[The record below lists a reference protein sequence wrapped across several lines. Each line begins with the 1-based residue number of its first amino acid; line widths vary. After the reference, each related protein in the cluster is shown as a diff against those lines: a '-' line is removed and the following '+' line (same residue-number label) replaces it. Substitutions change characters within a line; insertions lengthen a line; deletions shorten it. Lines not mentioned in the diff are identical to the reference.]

1 MFTAMRRMLS
11 TVAAALAIVLFAGPF
26 EAQAQTQSQT
36 QAQPSEAVLQEVV
49 VTARKREEALLDAP
63 VTVDAFTQQTIQ
75 SAGIEAPRDFVALVP
90 NMTMVEVQNV
100 GNSFI
105 TIRGISQAR
114 NSEPSVAVLVDGVL
128 EPNPYEFDQELN
140 DVTSIQVLKGPQG
153 ALYGRNAIGGAI
165 IINTAEPSDHFEG
178 AAKAGVG
185 NGTSEKAQVSL
196 GGPIDSAGTLRY
208 RASVNFYNTD
218 GYLENTYLNQKADP
232 YRDYSGRLRLLWKPT
247 DQLSADLR
255 FFGDHVE
262 TTAYYYI
269 IPRSDEAN
277 PFTSFAPASA
287 NDVTS
292 PIQTNNLGTDT
303 RDVTDIALKLDYA
316 VGAGT
321 FTSITDWDHT
331 KEIDTGDAYDFRP
344 VMTSI
349 AWLFPPSYIGGAPPP
364 TPAQGGL
371 FDVSQSQFIDVT
383 TWSQELRFTSNKVGG
398 FAWIAGAYFIHTE
411 RFISTDNLIDRG
423 DGVPKVY
430 HDPIVDPT
438 NPYATNTNL
447 TFLADSQ
454 NNNAWAVFADAT
466 YDFTR
471 QLELDVA
478 IRYDEDQRQNTT
490 DTPNDFLPPAT
501 KPGAYTGL
509 VRKETF
515 DAPQPKFTLRYKPAD
530 NLTFY
535 GGWSRGF
542 RSGGFNQTGVGAIA
556 AANGQKG
563 VHDIFQAEIADTW
576 EIGAKSEFFDRRL
589 AVNAALFDTTST
601 NGYFFYFQAQTS
613 TQNLGNLDA
622 RYKGGELEVTAA
634 ATNWLDVYASFGYTD
649 GKITNMEDPTVIGN
663 RPPLLTKD
671 TINAGFQVHQ
681 PLGGAVNG
689 VLRLDYQMIG
699 TTWWDPSNITSRD
712 PVNLLDLRAGLEGER
727 WSVTAWSKNLTDK
740 RYNEEFSPTSFLW
753 RALPR
758 RYGVDFTV
766 KF

>member
-11 TVAAALAIVLFAGPF
+11 TMAAALGIVLFAGSVG
-26 EAQAQTQSQT
+26 AQAQTQTQT
-36 QAQPSEAVLQEVV
+36 QVSEPTLEEVV
-49 VTARKREEALLDAP
+49 VTARKREEPLLDVP
-63 VTVDAFTQQTIQ
+63 VTVDAFTEQTIE
-75 SAGIEAPRDFVALVP
+75 SAGIETPRDFVALVP
-90 NMTMVEVQNV
+90 NMTLVEVQNV
-100 GNSFI
+100 GNSFV

-114 NSEPSVAVLVDGVL
+114 NSAPSVAVLVDGVL

-178 AAKAGVG
+178 VARVGVG
-185 NGTSEKAQVSL
+185 NGVSEKAQVAV
-196 GGPIDSAGTLRY
+196 GGPIDSAGTLKY
-208 RASVNFYNTD
+208 RVSVNFYNTD
-218 GYLENTYLNQKADP
+218 GYLENTYLDQKADP
-232 YRDYSGRLRLLWKPT
+232 YRDYSGRLRLLWKPS
-247 DQLSADLR
+247 DQWTADLR

-277 PFTSFAPASA
+277 PFSSFTTPPNA

-316 VGAGT
+316 AGLGT
-321 FTSITDWDHT
+321 ITSISDYDHT

-344 VMTSI
+344 LTTSI
-349 AWLFPPSYIGGAPPP
+349 AWNCPLCFVAPPGP
-364 TPAQGGL
+364 TAAQGGP
-371 FDVSQSQFIDVT
+371 FDLSQSQFIDVT
-383 TWSQELRFTSNKVGG
+383 TWSEELRFTSNKVGG

-411 RFISTDNLIDRG
+411 RFISTDNLYDRG
-423 DGVPKVY
+423 EGVPKVY
-430 HDPIVDPT
+430 YDPIVDPT
-438 NPYATNTNL
+438 NPYATNTNE

-466 YDFTR
+466 YDFSR
-471 QLELDVA
+471 QFQLDVA
-478 IRYDEDQRQNTT
+478 LRYDQDDVQNTT

-509 VRKETF
+509 VRKQTF
-515 DAPQPKFTLRYKPAD
+515 DAVQPKFTLRYKPSD

-556 AANGQKG
+556 AAAGQLG
-563 VHDIFQAEIADTW
+563 VHDVFQAEVADTW

-589 AVNAALFDTTST
+589 TVNAALFDTTST
-601 NGYFFYFQAQTS
+601 NGYFFYYSATTS

-622 RYKGGELEVTAA
+622 RYKGGELELTAA
-634 ATNWLDVYASFGYTD
+634 ATNWLDVYASYGYTN
-649 GKITNMEDPTVIGN
+649 GQITNMEDPKVIGN
-663 RPPLLTKD
+663 EPPLLTKD
-671 TINAGFQVHQ
+671 TVNAGFQVHQ
-681 PLGGAVNG
+681 PLGGGVNG
-689 VLRLDYQMIG
+689 VLRLDFQSIG
-699 TTWWDPSNITSRD
+699 RTWWDPYNVTSRD
-712 PVNLLDLRAGLEGER
+712 PVNLLDLRAGLQGEQ
-727 WSVTAWSKNLTDK
+727 WSVTAWSKNLTNK
-740 RYNEEFSPTSFLW
+740 LYNEEFSPGGFLW

-758 RYGVDFTV
+758 RYGVDFMY